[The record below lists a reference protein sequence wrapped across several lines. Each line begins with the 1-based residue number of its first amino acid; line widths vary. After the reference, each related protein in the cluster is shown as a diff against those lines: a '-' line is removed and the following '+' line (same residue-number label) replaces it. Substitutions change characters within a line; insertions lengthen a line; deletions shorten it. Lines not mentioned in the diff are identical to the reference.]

1 MINFNFDFSK
11 LEKRL
16 DKITSAAEKGTRP
29 AAQAGAQVFY
39 EEMEQRA
46 PEGTE
51 AEHYFYGQAAK
62 KAAKGNKKALAY
74 LFTRGNLKKSIYQY
88 FNKRLS
94 ADGKAVY
101 SITWNRKKA
110 PYGKMVEEG
119 TSRSAAQ
126 SFQRSAYD
134 AVRRRAVGAVK
145 SRMRQEIKKGL
156 NER

>member
-11 LEKRL
+11 LDRGL
-16 DKITSAAEKGTRP
+16 DRITAAAEGGVRP

-39 EEMEQRA
+39 EEMKQRA

-62 KAAKGNKKALAY
+62 KAAKGNKRALAY

-94 ADGKAVY
+94 TDGKAIY
-101 SITWNRKKA
+101 SITWNRRTA
-110 PYGKMVEEG
+110 PYGKMVEQG
-119 TSRSAAQ
+119 TSRAAAKP
-126 SFQRSAYD
+126 FQRPAYD
-134 AVRRRAVGAVK
+134 AVRARAVRAVK
-145 SRMRQEIKKGL
+145 SRMREEIKKGTA
-156 NER
+156 